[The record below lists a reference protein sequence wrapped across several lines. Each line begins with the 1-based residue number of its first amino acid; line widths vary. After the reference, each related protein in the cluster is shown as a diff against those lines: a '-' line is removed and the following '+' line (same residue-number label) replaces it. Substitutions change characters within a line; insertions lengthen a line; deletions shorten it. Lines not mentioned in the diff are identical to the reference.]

1 MPRRLLKRWRDAVAV
16 TLIGLAPFGTYW
28 RLWVGGQR
36 AEYLYGDP
44 CGLYWPDL
52 VYLYRA
58 FTHLQLPLWNPFE
71 RGGVSMLSEPEA
83 GVLYPLNWLLVLIGA
98 VSGGMPFV
106 MVEVK
111 ACLHLAIGGVAM
123 FALLRRRG
131 LSTAAA
137 AVGGILY
144 ELGPYTAGNA
154 YFAIVW
160 PQAWLP
166 LLMLGTDWLVDG
178 GGVLAAMLV
187 AGAAF
192 LLVVAGSPPTAF
204 YCALVAIPYLCVRGG
219 LAARRDGWRPWLAR
233 NGRPLLF
240 AAVLTAL
247 SCYPSV
253 RGTFE
258 AMRSSIRA
266 VRSFAYMSES
276 PLPAGEWLG
285 FVLRAGSGV
294 HVYVGLP
301 AVILAALGIARWR
314 SRAEAAMFAAL
325 AGLGVLLMLGSAT
338 PVLGWLYV
346 WAPPFRLFRICERYV
361 FLVQLAVSVLAAQG
375 VEALSELRAPRFTIL
390 FVTSL
395 ALPLLAIAGI
405 VIVAARHAAAAPNL
419 AEDMRWLLLGGGATL
434 VLAAAIAVRPAASA
448 ALGAAMTL
456 VLAVDVGVMA
466 RRANVVH
473 PGSFDARSAL
483 VSDAW
488 LTRLQSEADTSRVFD
503 EFGLGWRAGSRLGLR
518 DLRGY
523 VEPLTMQRVNDV
535 YDRIRNSPRLLAI
548 FNVRWS
554 LHSGHPTLGLSHNF
568 VKNVD
573 DAPGLTHQE
582 GAVFEIEDPAPDAYW
597 VQGARV
603 EPTAAEAIAHLDELD
618 PHGELVLTSEDVG
631 SIAPER
637 RMAHAPRE
645 AATLERRTL
654 SSLRFSV
661 SAPDAGYFVVNETW
675 FPGWRATV
683 DDRPAPILRGNVIMQ
698 AVEVPAGRH
707 VVELRFRPG
716 YVLYPLALALLAWTA
731 AAGWALRG
739 VGRERRARNRNP
751 ETFHVRKTMGGNG
764 PPGRQRRQGLGGARR

>member
-1 MPRRLLKRWRDAVAV
+1 MPSRLLKRWRDAVAV

-28 RLWVGGQR
+28 RLWLGGQR
-36 AEYLYGDP
+36 AEYLYGDTS
-44 CGLYWPDL
+44 GLYWPDL

-58 FTHLQLPLWNPFE
+58 LTHLQLPLWNPFE
-71 RGGVSMLSEPEA
+71 RGGVSTLSEPEA

-137 AVGGILY
+137 AVGGFIY
-144 ELGPYTAGNA
+144 ELGPYTTGNA
-154 YFAIVW
+154 HFAIVW

-204 YCALVAIPYLCVRGG
+204 YCALVAVPYLCVRVG
-219 LAARRDGWRPWLAR
+219 AATRRDGWRPWLGR
-233 NGRPLLF
+233 NGRPLLL
-240 AAVLTAL
+240 AAALTAL

-276 PLPAGEWLG
+276 PLPTREWLG
-285 FVLRAGSGV
+285 FFLRAGSGV
-294 HVYVGLP
+294 HVYLGLP
-301 AVILAALGIARWR
+301 AVLLAALGIARWR

-325 AGLGVLLMLGSAT
+325 AGFGVLLMLGSAT

-346 WAPPFRLFRICERYV
+346 WAPPFRLFRICARYV
-361 FLVQLAVSVLAAQG
+361 FLVQLAVSILAAHG
-375 VEALSELRAPRFTIL
+375 VDALSELRGPRFTVP
-390 FVTSL
+390 FATSL
-395 ALPLLAIAGI
+395 ALPLLAIGGI
-405 VIVAARHAAAAPNL
+405 VIVAAQHAAAAPKL
-419 AEDMRWLLLGGGATL
+419 AEDMHWLLLGGGATL
-434 VLAAAIAVRPAASA
+434 LLAVAVALRPAASA
-448 ALGAAMTL
+448 ALGAAIAL
-456 VLAVDVGVMA
+456 VIAVDLGVMA
-466 RRANVVH
+466 RRAGVVH
-473 PGSFDARSAL
+473 PGRFDARSTL

-488 LTRLQSEADTSRVFD
+488 LTRLQSEGDAFRVYD

-535 YDRIRNSPRLLAI
+535 YDRIRNAPQLLAI
-548 FNVRWS
+548 FNVRWL
-554 LHSGHPTLGLSHNF
+554 LHSGHPTLGLSHNY
-568 VKNVD
+568 VKNVEGV
-573 DAPGLTHQE
+573 PGLTHRE
-582 GAVFEIEDPAPDAYW
+582 GAVFEIADPAPAAYW
-597 VQGARV
+597 VRGARV

-618 PHGELVLTSEDVG
+618 TRGELVLTDEDVAA
-631 SIAPER
+631 IAPAR

-654 SSLRFSV
+654 SSVRFTV
-661 SAPDAGYFVVNETW
+661 NAPAAGYVVVNETW

-716 YVLYPLALALLAWTA
+716 YVLYPLAVALLAWTA

-739 VGRERRARNRNP
+739 LGR
-751 ETFHVRKTMGGNG
+751 
-764 PPGRQRRQGLGGARR
+764 RQRSWLTRAALRRRTRGSPEAES